1 MLAFWLKQVSNI
13 LEIRNSIA
21 SMGIEMATLAEVLRA
36 LDGGI
41 DGNFA
46 ASLAGLALAAAA
58 FYSPTAQKIATEGQ
72 EKLEIKEDLLQ

>member
-1 MLAFWLKQVSNI
+1 
-13 LEIRNSIA
+13 
-21 SMGIEMATLAEVLRA
+21 MATLAEVLRA
-36 LDGGI
+36 LDGGT